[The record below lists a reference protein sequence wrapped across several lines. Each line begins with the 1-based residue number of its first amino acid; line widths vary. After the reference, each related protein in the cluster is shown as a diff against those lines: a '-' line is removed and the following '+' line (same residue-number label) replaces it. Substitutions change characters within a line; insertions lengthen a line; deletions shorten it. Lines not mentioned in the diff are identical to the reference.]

1 MMQSQNRKK
10 RQIVKRKE
18 KQDRKLENVLEMK
31 IIETRLGS
39 YDELCITMILRILL
53 GQSLKISV
61 IVTTTRNNKKIQQK
75 KQVEITI

>member
-18 KQDRKLENVLEMK
+18 KRDRKLENVLEMK

>member
-18 KQDRKLENVLEMK
+18 KQDRKLENVLQMK

-39 YDELCITMILRILL
+39 YDELCRTMILRILL

-75 KQVEITI
+75 TQVEIMI

>member
-61 IVTTTRNNKKIQQK
+61 IVTTTRNDKKIQQK

>member
-61 IVTTTRNNKKIQQK
+61 IVTTTRNNKKIQ
-75 KQVEITI
+75 